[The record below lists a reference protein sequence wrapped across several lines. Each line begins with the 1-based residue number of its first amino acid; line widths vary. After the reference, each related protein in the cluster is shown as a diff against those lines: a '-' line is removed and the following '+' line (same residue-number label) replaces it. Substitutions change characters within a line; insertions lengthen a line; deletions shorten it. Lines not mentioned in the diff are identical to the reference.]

1 MNIIPKATN
10 RERFYRCVCFGQ
22 RAGFVSALKAKKQVD
37 PKFRIFYNNIILIIL
52 CISNI
57 HANDLKT
64 VPQQTEVI
72 QPESDKKELPTG
84 KFQMA
89 VSIDNEFTSNIAKD
103 ISDLQD
109 KLKKSAKETVNESM
123 QTVKSSIIEI
133 VKEAAGAMPKT
144 EVVVALP
151 APAPTP
157 DPKFITNDIVLARS
171 IAKKQNKKLLIY
183 FGNTL
188 CPICDDITTAL
199 ERQFIVKPGND
210 YVILILNML
219 IDEDS
224 PTNARVVYA
233 NEFLEFQKSKPNL
246 FARNKANH
254 PVMIIEGPNADIL
267 YGKKY
272 DVSQHVK
279 KILTEMQDA
288 IDKYRFKI

>member
-1 MNIIPKATN
+1 MNIIPKATT

-22 RAGFVSALKAKKQVD
+22 IAGFVSAPKAKKQIN

-64 VPQQTEVI
+64 VTQQTEVI

-89 VSIDNEFTSNIAKD
+89 VSIDNEFTSSITKD

-109 KLKKSAKETVNESM
+109 KLKKSAKETVHGSM
-123 QTVKSSIIEI
+123 QTIKSSITDI

-157 DPKFITNDIVLARS
+157 EPKFITNDIVLARS
-171 IAKKQNKKLLIY
+171 IAKKQGSCL
-183 FGNTL
+183 
-188 CPICDDITTAL
+188 
-199 ERQFIVKPGND
+199 V
-210 YVILILNML
+210 
-219 IDEDS
+219 
-224 PTNARVVYA
+224 
-233 NEFLEFQKSKPNL
+233 
-246 FARNKANH
+246 
-254 PVMIIEGPNADIL
+254 
-267 YGKKY
+267 
-272 DVSQHVK
+272 
-279 KILTEMQDA
+279 
-288 IDKYRFKI
+288 